1 MSYWGEKGK
10 YQELAD
16 KMDKAIPVRGEAT
29 DTRVEMVRVARN
41 VYYDIFNNGG
51 CNLMDGWA
59 RNNELNTLLAKFPS
73 DILEEYM
80 EIYEEEQNHE
90 DVDSTE
96 SDAMFDQVCD
106 EMDKIMD
113 RVLEWVKSTGYF
125 EQEEEDEA

>member
-59 RNNELNTLLAKFPS
+59 RNNELNTLLVKFPS

>member
-1 MSYWGEKGK
+1 
-10 YQELAD
+10 
-16 KMDKAIPVRGEAT
+16 
-29 DTRVEMVRVARN
+29 
-41 VYYDIFNNGG
+41 
-51 CNLMDGWA
+51 MDGWA

>member
-16 KMDKAIPVRGEAT
+16 KMDRAIPVRGEAT

-90 DVDSTE
+90 DVNSTE
-96 SDAMFDQVCD
+96 SDAMYDQVCD

-113 RVLEWVKSTGYF
+113 RVLEWVESTGYF
-125 EQEEEDEA
+125 EQEEEA